1 MASIRAIFENDLKKI
16 IALSTLSQLGVIIF
30 TLGLGFPGLAFYH
43 LITHAMF
50 KALMFICAG
59 TVIHNQGG
67 VQDVRLIG
75 NIWHRIPATC
85 RALVGANIAL
95 CGYPFTAGFYSK
107 DIIMES
113 FIRGNYSITRSV
125 LCLLRVLLTG
135 IYTSRLCYF
144 LLWKSRSN
152 SSYILLNDE
161 RLVTYI
167 SYCILLRGALFR
179 GTLIAR
185 FFHPCSR
192 VLILPIV
199 IKLMTLGFIV
209 LLGVIVQFVIT
220 LNIKT
225 RLFYFIISI

>member
-1 MASIRAIFENDLKKI
+1 M
-16 IALSTLSQLGVIIF
+16 
-30 TLGLGFPGLAFYH
+30 
-43 LITHAMF
+43 
-50 KALMFICAG
+50 
-59 TVIHNQGG
+59 
-67 VQDVRLIG
+67 
-75 NIWHRIPATC
+75 PATC

-95 CGYPFTAGFYSK
+95 CGYPFMAGFYSK

-113 FIRGNYSITRSV
+113 FMRGDYSVRRSV

-144 LLWKSRSN
+144 LLWKRRSN

-161 RLVTYI
+161 SVVTYI

-179 GTLIAR
+179 GFLIIR

-192 VLILPIV
+192 VLILPIF
-199 IKLMTLGFIV
+199 IKLITLGFIV
-209 LLGVIVQFVIT
+209 LLGIRVQLLIT
-220 LNIKT
+220 LNIKR